1 MKANINK
8 NKDKSMLSQ
17 PTRPEEENKLSNT
30 SLEPSET
37 MEQSQKIGFTRHAEI
52 LNGRLA
58 MIGFI
63 ALLAIAVLN
72 KHGLITSVINS

>member
-1 MKANINK
+1 
-8 NKDKSMLSQ
+8 MLSQ
-17 PTRPEEENKLSNT
+17 PIKPEEENKLKNISF
-30 SLEPSET
+30 EQSET
-37 MEQSQKIGFTRHAEI
+37 IEQSQKIGFTRYAEI

-72 KHGLITSVINS
+72 KHGIITSVINS

>member
-1 MKANINK
+1 
-8 NKDKSMLSQ
+8 MLSQ
-17 PTRPEEENKLSNT
+17 PIKPEEENKLSNI
-30 SLEPSET
+30 SFEPSET
-37 MEQSQKIGFTRHAEI
+37 IEQRTKIGFTRYAEI

-72 KHGLITSVINS
+72 KHGIITSVINS